1 MTRTELWTIFT
12 QLLSSLLL
20 LSSCNQQEENYFL
33 PNNDLLLTCIHSTWT
48 GTRATI
54 DNEGQG
60 NFSEGDKIEVWVA
73 SEKQTATTQLEYT
86 DGQWTPTLQRNDYG
100 TGSLSLSAL
109 FPLLAQSE
117 EDRKLRNLN
126 VPADQSNQEN
136 HSAADILFA
145 STTISATDASGTLL
159 FNHALHRININL
171 EGDIPDDLTIE
182 VKSLA
187 EGQISL
193 ENGTVTADASAGYVW
208 MKPHQEK
215 AGSYSIIILP
225 QEAQTFSSGEGLVRL
240 TTGGKTA
247 SYTFNSAEKFKAG
260 MQTTLNLTLK
270 TEESNVDLEFSNQT
284 YWVYGVTAPD
294 FPGKENIPSKP
305 VWQQDFEDGLWF
317 RYSYEQSFP
326 PLLDEVQYLTWK
338 EGFGWFDCNKSFGYN
353 GDGNMCW
360 AASASNLVHWWMA
373 QNRKYIEAYDKEYG
387 PAYNDLPRPEKY
399 SKMTKA
405 NQQHSEVFNFF
416 KSSFNNQGS
425 WETGG
430 TNWFVNGNRSKLTY
444 CKRPEFHGFF
454 SHVFS
459 TDDAIA
465 TETTNT
471 SKENFNLWIK
481 DAFRYNRAIGFS
493 VYGFAGPNTGNH
505 AMVIW
510 GAEFDAEGNV
520 AYVYFCD
527 NNFGEDE
534 PNHGSLKRFKV
545 VYDKSNVPELKGDY
559 AYLTSLDNT
568 DGTPSKSRAR
578 FTSITQVDLRLDLW
592 KKKFS
597 NIE

>member
-1 MTRTELWTIFT
+1 MTKTKLKTIFA
-12 QLLSSLLL
+12 LLSGCMWV
-20 LSSCNQQEENYFL
+20 LSSCDQSDEKYPAASDE
-33 PNNDLLLTCIHSTWT
+33 LTMTCVQASWT
-48 GTRATI
+48 DTRAVTN
-54 DNEGQG
+54 DQGQG
-60 NFSEGDKIEVWVA
+60 SFSEGDRIEVLA
-73 SEKQTATTQLEYT
+73 TGNQQTANIQLEYI
-86 DGQWTPTLQRNDYG
+86 DNKWTPSLQRADYG
-100 TGSLSLSAL
+100 TGGLTLSAL
-109 FPLLAQSE
+109 FPLLPQE
-117 EDRKLRNLN
+117 GEDTFLRRL
-126 VPADQSNQEN
+126 VLPADQRREAD
-136 HSAADILFA
+136 HTAADVLFA
-145 STTISATDASGTLL
+145 STTISPADASATLQ
-159 FNHALHRININL
+159 FGHALHRIRIHL
-171 EGDIPDDLTIE
+171 AGTLPDDLTVE
-182 VKSLA
+182 VKSLTTG
-187 EGQISL
+187 EISL
-193 ENGTVTADASAGYVW
+193 ADGIVTADASAGYVW
-208 MKPHQEK
+208 MKPYREED
-215 AGSYSIIILP
+215 GSYSIIVLP
-225 QEAQTFSSGEGLVRL
+225 QETQPFGSGEGLVRL
-240 TTGGKTA
+240 TAGGETA
-247 SYTFNSAEKFKAG
+247 SYAFNATERFNAG

-270 TEESNVDLEFSNQT
+270 PSEGSVDLDFCNQT

-317 RYSYEQSFP
+317 RYSYEQSSP

-387 PAYNDLPRPEKY
+387 PEYNDLPRPEKY

-416 KSSFNNQGS
+416 KSSFSNQGS

-493 VYGFAGPNTGNH
+493 VYGFAGPNTGSH

-592 KKKFS
+592 QKEFS
-597 NIE
+597 EIE